1 MEVVMQGFWT
11 RNACVASVALL
22 VIGGMA
28 QADTL
33 YSNGFETNTT
43 DWSAGVTRVASG
55 TGGVTSASG
64 AFHGQAVAGSFTRWG
79 GYNYG
84 AGSVPT
90 SFIEYSTSLSIYL
103 DMDTSAANDTRFDY
117 TSAISN
123 SAGNHLRDFA
133 FAGGF
138 YNDGGNDRFVFS
150 ASNNTPGWPG
160 NPDRDPVTIST
171 TGWYQF
177 QHHFYDNAGVLAV
190 DMNILDSMNNIVG
203 SWTLSNPADLIAGVG
218 GNRYGWLPN
227 IGAGF
232 GNLAIDNAMLSVV
245 PLPPAAWAGLTVL
258 GGIGAAHLVRRRRH
272 LS

>member
-1 MEVVMQGFWT
+1 MSQVCSPVRSLAALAVG
-11 RNACVASVALL
+11 CVLL
-22 VIGGMA
+22 GTAAA
-28 QADTL
+28 QAD
-33 YSNGFETNTT
+33 YFNGFESNTT

-64 AFHGQAVAGSFTRWG
+64 SFHGQAAAGSFTRWG

-160 NPDRDPVTIST
+160 NPARNPVTIST

-177 QHHFYDNAGVLAV
+177 QHHFYNNAGVLAV
-190 DMNILDSMNNIVG
+190 DMDILDSMNNIVG
-203 SWTLSNPADLIAGVG
+203 SWTLSDPTDLIAGVG
-218 GNRYGWLPN
+218 GNRYGWFPN
-227 IGAGF
+227 SGF
-232 GNLAIDNAMLSVV
+232 ANLAIDNAMMSVV

-258 GGIGAAHLVRRRRH
+258 GGIGAARVVRRRRH
-272 LS
+272 LA